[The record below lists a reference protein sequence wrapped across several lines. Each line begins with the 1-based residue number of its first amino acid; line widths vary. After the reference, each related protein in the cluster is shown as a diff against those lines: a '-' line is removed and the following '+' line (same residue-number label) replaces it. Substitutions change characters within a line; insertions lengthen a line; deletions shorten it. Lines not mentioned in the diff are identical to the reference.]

1 MDTSDPN
8 TRLELT
14 IRSSMLDR
22 PRRLVIEPEYLEFDD
37 KDAISEEPTRF
48 DRLEIAS
55 LRYGVKAIRGYRFRI
70 GRIYCIDVQ
79 DVSQRVIKMRL
90 KSLYRVRR
98 RLLGRKYMDILNAL
112 LRTYF
117 HDIMREH
124 IQQVKEG
131 QSVDLLGVSLN
142 SEGVLFDEKVGR
154 IGWNFVGTK
163 RFWHYY
169 TIFSEEIP
177 EKYRA
182 FTFIDDWNAAVLQ
195 GVIETLKKANSTS

>member
-1 MDTSDPN
+1 MNRPDTN
-8 TRLELT
+8 KRLEF
-14 IRSSMLDR
+14 IVRSSMLDR
-22 PRRLVIEPEYLEFDD
+22 PRRLVIDPEYLEFDD
-37 KDAISEEPTRF
+37 KDAISEEATLF

-79 DVSQRVIKMRL
+79 DVSRRVIKIRL

-98 RLLGRKYMDILNAL
+98 RLLGHKYEDILNAL

-117 HDIMREH
+117 HDIMREQ
-124 IQQVKEG
+124 IKQVKEG
-131 QSVDLLGVSLN
+131 QSVDLLGVNLN

-154 IGWNFVGTK
+154 IGWNFIGTK

-195 GVIETLKKANSTS
+195 GVIETLKKAK